1 MSIPSSR
8 QGLIDYC
15 LRRLGYPVLEIN
27 VDDDQISDLVDDAIQ
42 YFQERHYDG
51 IEKMFLKY
59 KITQEDID
67 RGSAKISGQ
76 SGVGIVTTT
85 GSSTISGVSTTFNF
99 HENSNYIQVPDHIIG
114 VNNIFRFSSSTISGS
129 MFSIK
134 YQLFLNDLYQFN
146 SIELLQYSMV
156 KRYLED
162 IDFLLTPEK
171 QVRFNKKQGK
181 LYLDFDWA
189 AQSKDTFLVIDCF
202 RALDPNDFNKI
213 YNDWWLKKYLTSMIK
228 KQWGQ
233 NMIKFQGVQLPGGIT
248 LNGRQLYDDAIVEL
262 EKLEEQLHNEYE
274 LPPMDM
280 IG

>member
-15 LRRLGYPVLEIN
+15 LRKLGYPVLEIN

-51 IEKMFLKY
+51 VERMFLKY
-59 KITQEDID
+59 KITKEDID
-67 RGSAKISGQ
+67 RGKAKIQDSP
-76 SGVGIVTTT
+76 GVGIVSTSKTTQINGT
-85 GSSTISGVSTTFNF
+85 NTTFSYY
-99 HENSNYIQVPDHIIG
+99 ENSNYISIPDHVIG
-114 VNNIFRFSSSTISGS
+114 VNNIFKFSTSTISGS

-171 QVRFNKKQGK
+171 QIRFNKKQGK
-181 LYLDFDWA
+181 LYLDMDWA
-189 AQSKDTFLVIDCF
+189 AHVEDTFIVIDCI
-202 RALDPNDFNKI
+202 RALDPIDFNKI
-213 YNDWWLKKYLTSMIK
+213 YNDWWLKKYLTSLIK

-233 NMIKFQGVQLPGGIT
+233 NMIKFNGVQLPGGIT
-248 LNGRQLYDDAIVEL
+248 LNGRQLYDDAVAEL
-262 EKLEEQLHNEYE
+262 EKLEEQLHTEYE

>member
-51 IEKMFLKY
+51 AERMYLKY
-59 KITQEDID
+59 QLTQDDID
-67 RGSAKISGQ
+67 RGSAKIP
-76 SGVGIVTTT
+76 GVGIVTTT
-85 GSSTISGVSTTFNF
+85 GTSTISGVSTNFNF
-99 HENSNYIQVPDHIIG
+99 YENSNYIKVPDHILGI
-114 VNNIFRFSSSTISGS
+114 NNIFRFDTSTISGS

-162 IDFLLTPEK
+162 IDFLLSPEK

-181 LYLDFDWA
+181 LYLDIDWS
-189 AQSKDTFLVIDCF
+189 AQSIDTFLIIDCI
-202 RALDPNDFNKI
+202 RALDPTDFSKV
-213 YNDWWLKKYLTSMIK
+213 YNDWWLKKYLTSLIK

-248 LNGRQLYDDAIVEL
+248 LNGRQLYEDAINEI
-262 EKLEEQLHNEYE
+262 EKLEEELHNDYE

>member
-15 LRRLGYPVLEIN
+15 LRKLGYPVLEIN
-27 VDDDQISDLVDDAIQ
+27 VDDDQITDLVDDAIQ

-51 IEKMFLKY
+51 VERTFLKY
-59 KITQEDID
+59 KVTKEDID
-67 RGSAKISGQ
+67 RGKAKIQDSP
-76 SGVGIVTTT
+76 GVGIVSTSKTTQINGT
-85 GSSTISGVSTTFNF
+85 NTTFSYY
-99 HENSNYIQVPDHIIG
+99 ENSNYISIPDHVIG
-114 VNNIFRFSSSTISGS
+114 VNNIFKFSTSTISGS

-171 QVRFNKKQGK
+171 QIRFNKKQGK
-181 LYLDFDWA
+181 LYLDMDWA
-189 AQSKDTFLVIDCF
+189 AQTEDTFLVIDCI
-202 RALDPNDFNKI
+202 RALDPTDFNKI
-213 YNDWWLKKYLTSMIK
+213 YNDWWLKKYLTSLIK

-233 NMIKFQGVQLPGGIT
+233 NMIKFNGVQLPGGIT
-248 LNGRQLYDDAIVEL
+248 LNGRQLYDDAVAEL
-262 EKLEEQLHNEYE
+262 EKLEEQLHTEYE

>member
-51 IEKMFLKY
+51 VERMFLKY
-59 KITQEDID
+59 KITKEDID
-67 RGSAKISGQ
+67 RGSAKVSGTP
-76 SGVGIVTTT
+76 GVGIVTTT
-85 GSSTISGVSTTFNF
+85 GSSTISGVSTSFNF
-99 HENSNYIQVPDHIIG
+99 YENSNYIKVPDHVIG

-171 QVRFNKKQGK
+171 QVRFNKKQGR

-189 AQSKDTFLVIDCF
+189 AQSEDTFLVIDCF
-202 RALDPNDFNKI
+202 RALDPTDFNKI

-233 NMIKFQGVQLPGGIT
+233 NMIKFNGVQLPGGIT
-248 LNGRQLYDDAIVEL
+248 LNGRQLYDDAVAEL